1 METSRKP
8 PAAKVIPHELE
19 HHGHTRTDDYYWL
32 RDRDNPDTVA
42 YLEAENDYTRD
53 AMARVQPLEEAL
65 FEEIKG
71 RIKQTDMSV
80 PYRRD
85 DYYYYTRYEE
95 GREYPLYA
103 RKRESLENPEELML
117 DVNVLAEGHEFFSVG
132 RLAVSSGQDLL
143 AYTEDAQGRRIYTI
157 RFRNLATG
165 ETLPDV
171 IPEVT
176 SNITWANDNRTLFY
190 AKQDPE
196 TLRSCRIYRHVL
208 GTDPSEDVLVYEETD
223 DTFSSYVFK
232 TKSKRFLMIVSS
244 QTLSNEYRYLDAGDP
259 TGAFTIFLPRERG
272 HEHAVDHFE
281 DRFFIHT
288 NHEAKNFR
296 LMSTPLDR
304 TGKEHWEEVIPH
316 RPDVLL
322 EGFEVFRD
330 HLVLEERR
338 DGLVELRVMP
348 WDGSQEHY
356 LEFGEPAYLAGTNVN
371 LEFDTTVLRY
381 GYTSM
386 TTPSSIYDYD
396 MVSREKTLLK
406 QEEVLGGFDSA
417 DYRTERL
424 HATAGDGVR
433 IPISLVYREGM
444 ERNGRSPLLL
454 YGYGSYGHSLDAAFG
469 SARLS
474 LLDRGFVFAIAHVRG
489 GEEMGRAWY
498 EDGKLLRKKNTFTD
512 FISCAEHLVGAALH
526 VAREALRHG
535 RQRRRHAD
543 GRGGEP
549 ASGAVQGRGGPGPVR
564 RHRHHHAR
572 PGHSPHHRRVRRV
585 GQPQRQGVLRLHAV
599 VLALRQ
605 RRGQGVS
612 PHAGD
617 HRPARFPGA
626 VLGAGQM
633 GGQAAR
639 RQDRPQSAA
648 AEDQHGRR
656 ARRRVRALQA
666 LSRDRPRIRLPA
678 GSGGSQAVANSG
690 GFETRLYLS
699 SSPSSIDMAFRCL
712 SMVV

>member
-8 PAAKVIPHELE
+8 PAAQIVPHELE
-19 HHGHTRTDDYYWL
+19 HHGHARTDNYYWL

-42 YLEAENDYTRD
+42 YLEAENEYTKD
-53 AMARVQPLEEAL
+53 AMAHVQPLEEAL

-103 RKRESLENPEELML
+103 RKRGALENPEDLML
-117 DVNVLAEGHEFFSVG
+117 DVNVLAEGHEFFAVG

-157 RFRNLATG
+157 RFKDLATG
-165 ETLPDV
+165 EALPDV

-208 GTDPSEDVLVYEETD
+208 GTDPAEDVLVYEEAD
-223 DTFSSYVFK
+223 DTFSAYVFK
-232 TKSKRFLMIVSS
+232 TKSKRYLMIVSS

-259 TGAFTIFLPRERG
+259 TGAFTLFLPRERG

-288 NHEAKNFR
+288 NHEARNFR
-296 LMSTPLDR
+296 LVSTPLDR
-304 TGKEHWEEVIPH
+304 TGQEHWEEVIPH

-338 DGLVELRVMP
+338 DGLVQLRVMP
-348 WDGSQEHY
+348 WDGSREHY

-396 MVSREKTLLK
+396 MVTREKTLLK

-424 HATAGDGVR
+424 HATAADGVR
-433 IPISLVYREGM
+433 VPISLVYRKGT
-444 ERNGRSPLLL
+444 ERNGRNPLLL

-498 EDGKLLRKKNTFTD
+498 EDGRLLKKKNTFTD
-512 FISCAEHLVGAALH
+512 FTACAEHLVEQGYTAPERLFAMGGSAGGLLMGAVVNLRPDLFKGVVAQVPFVDIVTTMLDPDIPLTTGEYDEWGNPNDREYYDYMLSYSPYDNVEAGSYPHMLVTTGLH
-526 VAREALRHG
+526 DSQV
-535 RQRRRHAD
+535 QYW
-543 GRGGEP
+543 EP
-549 ASGAVQGRGGPGPVR
+549 AKWVAKLRAVKTDRNRLLLKTNMEAGHGGASGRFKRYREIALEY
-564 RHRHHHAR
+564 AF
-572 PGHSPHHRRVRRV
+572 
-585 GQPQRQGVLRLHAV
+585 LLD
-599 VLALRQ
+599 LA
-605 RRGQGVS
+605 GI
-612 PHAGD
+612 GD
-617 HRPARFPGA
+617 
-626 VLGAGQM
+626 
-633 GGQAAR
+633 
-639 RQDRPQSAA
+639 
-648 AEDQHGRR
+648 
-656 ARRRVRALQA
+656 
-666 LSRDRPRIRLPA
+666 
-678 GSGGSQAVANSG
+678 
-690 GFETRLYLS
+690 
-699 SSPSSIDMAFRCL
+699 
-712 SMVV
+712 

>member
-1 METSRKP
+1 METNRKP
-8 PAAKVIPHELE
+8 PAAKVILHELE
-19 HHGHTRTDDYYWL
+19 HHGHARTDDYYWL
-32 RDRDNPDTVA
+32 RERDNPDTVA
-42 YLEAENDYTRD
+42 YLEAENAHTKE
-53 AMARVQPLEEAL
+53 AMAHVQPLEEAL

-85 DYYYYTRYEE
+85 DYYYYTRYQE
-95 GREYPLYA
+95 GQEYPLYA

-117 DVNVLAEGHEFFSVG
+117 DVNVIAEGHEFFAVG
-132 RLAVSSGQDLL
+132 RLAVSFGQDLM
-143 AYTEDAQGRRIYTI
+143 AYAEDAQGRRIYTI
-157 RFRNLATG
+157 RFKNLATG

-176 SNITWANDNRTLFY
+176 SNMTWANDNRTLFY
-190 AKQDPE
+190 AKQDLE

-208 GTDPSEDVLVYEETD
+208 GTDPAEDVLVYEETD
-223 DTFSSYVFK
+223 DTFSAHVLK
-232 TKSKRFLMIVSS
+232 TKSKRYIMIISS

-259 TGAFTIFLPRERG
+259 TGAFTSFLPRERG
-272 HEHAVDHFE
+272 HEYAVDHFE
-281 DRFFIHT
+281 NRFFIYT

-338 DGLVELRVMP
+338 DGLVQIRVIP

-356 LEFGEPAYLAGTNVN
+356 LVFGEPAYLAGTNVN

-396 MVSREKTLLK
+396 MVTREKTLLK
-406 QEEVLGGFDSA
+406 QEEVLGRFDAA

-433 IPISLVYREGM
+433 IPISMVYRKGM

-454 YGYGSYGHSLDAAFG
+454 YGYGSYGHSLDATFG

-489 GEEMGRAWY
+489 GEEMGRVWY
-498 EDGKLLRKKNTFTD
+498 EDGKLLKKKNTFTD
-512 FISCAEHLVGAALH
+512 FIACAEHMIEQRYTSPDRLFAMGGSAGGLLMGAVVNLRPELFEGVVAQVPFVDIVTTMLDPDIPLTTGEYDEWGNPNDREYYDYMLSYSPYDNVQAGDYPHMLVTTGLH
-526 VAREALRHG
+526 DSQV
-535 RQRRRHAD
+535 QYW
-543 GRGGEP
+543 EP
-549 ASGAVQGRGGPGPVR
+549 AKWVAKLRAVKTNHNRLLLKTNMEAGHGGASGRFKRYREIALEY
-564 RHRHHHAR
+564 AF
-572 PGHSPHHRRVRRV
+572 
-585 GQPQRQGVLRLHAV
+585 LLD
-599 VLALRQ
+599 LA
-605 RRGQGVS
+605 GIG
-612 PHAGD
+612 
-617 HRPARFPGA
+617 
-626 VLGAGQM
+626 
-633 GGQAAR
+633 
-639 RQDRPQSAA
+639 
-648 AEDQHGRR
+648 E
-656 ARRRVRALQA
+656 
-666 LSRDRPRIRLPA
+666 
-678 GSGGSQAVANSG
+678 
-690 GFETRLYLS
+690 
-699 SSPSSIDMAFRCL
+699 
-712 SMVV
+712 

>member
-1 METSRKP
+1 METSQKP
-8 PAAKVIPHELE
+8 AAAKVIPHELE
-19 HHGHTRTDDYYWL
+19 HHGQLRTDDYYWL
-32 RDRDNPDTVA
+32 RERDNPDTIA
-42 YLEAENDYTRD
+42 YLEAENAHTKE
-53 AMARVQPLEEAL
+53 AMAHVQPLEESL

-85 DYYYYTRYEE
+85 DYYYYTRYQE
-95 GREYPLYA
+95 GQEYPLYA

-117 DVNVLAEGHEFFSVG
+117 DVNVIAEGHEFFAVG
-132 RLAVSSGQDLL
+132 RLAVSFGQDLV
-143 AYTEDAQGRRIYTI
+143 AYAEDAQGRRIYTI
-157 RFRNLATG
+157 RFKNLATG

-176 SNITWANDNRTLFY
+176 SNMTWANDNRTLFY
-190 AKQDPE
+190 AKQDLD

-208 GTDPSEDVLVYEETD
+208 GTDPAEDVLVYEETD
-223 DTFSSYVFK
+223 DTFSAHVFK
-232 TKSKRFLMIVSS
+232 TKSKRYVMIVSS

-281 DRFFIHT
+281 NRFFIHT

-338 DGLVELRVMP
+338 EGLVQIRVMP
-348 WDGSQEHY
+348 WDGSREHY

-396 MVSREKTLLK
+396 MVTREKTLLK
-406 QEEVLGGFDSA
+406 QEEVLGEFDSA

-424 HATAGDGVR
+424 HATAADGVR
-433 IPISLVYREGM
+433 VPISLVYPKGM
-444 ERNGRSPLLL
+444 ERNGRNPLLL

-498 EDGKLLRKKNTFTD
+498 EDGKLLKKKNTFTD
-512 FISCAEHLVGAALH
+512 FIACAEHLIEE
-526 VAREALRHG
+526 RY
-535 RQRRRHAD
+535 
-543 GRGGEP
+543 
-549 ASGAVQGRGGPGPVR
+549 S
-564 RHRHHHAR
+564 
-572 PGHSPHHRRVRRV
+572 
-585 GQPQRQGVLRLHAV
+585 
-599 VLALRQ
+599 
-605 RRGQGVS
+605 
-612 PHAGD
+612 
-617 HRPARFPGA
+617 
-626 VLGAGQM
+626 
-633 GGQAAR
+633 
-639 RQDRPQSAA
+639 
-648 AEDQHGRR
+648 
-656 ARRRVRALQA
+656 
-666 LSRDRPRIRLPA
+666 SRDRLFA
-678 GSGGSQAVANSG
+678 MGGSAGGLLMGAVVNLRPDLFKGVVAQVPFVDIVTTMLDPDIPLTTGEYDEWGNPNDKEYYQYMLSYSPYDNVAARDYPHMLVTTGLHDSQVQYWEPAKWVAKLRAVKTDPNRLLLKTNMEAGHGGASG
-690 GFETRLYLS
+690 RFKRYREIALEY
-699 SSPSSIDMAFRCL
+699 AFL
-712 SMVV
+712 LDLAGIGE